1 MRREG
6 TKIINPYDD
15 IRSRKGELYAFL
27 VLADDVR
34 DLLDVLTVYHTFRKQ
49 VPETDWGPSFLEVL
63 GDHPLK
69 DGLFTDT
76 LTELIRYE
84 GLKEFKDF
92 ASTLKNRLVE
102 CKEARDYVIG
112 KIGQRK
118 A

>member
-34 DLLDVLTVYHTFRKQ
+34 GLLDVLTVYHTFMKQ
-49 VPETDWGPSFLEVL
+49 VPEKDWGPSFLKL
-63 GDHPLK
+63 FGGYPLR
-69 DGLFTDT
+69 DWVFTDT

-84 GLKEFKDF
+84 GLEDFKDF

-102 CKEARDYVIG
+102 CKEARDYVME